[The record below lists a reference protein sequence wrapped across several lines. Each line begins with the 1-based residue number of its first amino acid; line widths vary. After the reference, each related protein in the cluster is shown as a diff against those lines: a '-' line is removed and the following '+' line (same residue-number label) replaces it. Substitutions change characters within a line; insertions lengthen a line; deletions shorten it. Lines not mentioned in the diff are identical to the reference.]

1 MIFCIYRVRQGWSP
15 GGRPRSCRRKL
26 RSRSREVWRAKHPWG
41 RRGSGMGNRAAGW
54 SDRKEPLL
62 QDSRGPSQMGRLSPC
77 PAPASL
83 HHVHKGARWGA
94 NLGHSLCRPPFVSCQ
109 GPEWSGEAWPGVPST
124 GCSGPVSLSQASPH
138 RSTGLWS
145 WGWLRSCK
153 VPPRPTAC
161 PWGPPRQC
169 SIHSSVLPVEL
180 WLSKVGATGPPHQS
194 VMMGHALGDQWV
206 PQARCLLS
214 QLESLQ
220 VLQGHVVAEVVLIL
234 GKEGTLSSDHPP
246 AKEEGGQ

>member
-1 MIFCIYRVRQGWSP
+1 
-15 GGRPRSCRRKL
+15 
-26 RSRSREVWRAKHPWG
+26 
-41 RRGSGMGNRAAGW
+41 
-54 SDRKEPLL
+54 
-62 QDSRGPSQMGRLSPC
+62 MGRQER
-77 PAPASL
+77 APASGL
-83 HHVHKGARWGA
+83 SGAKPDGMTQPLPSLSEPSPSAQGNTLGGKPWTLSLQAPICFLPRTGMEWRGLAWGA
-94 NLGHSLCRPPFVSCQ
+94 QSWLFS
-109 GPEWSGEAWPGVPST
+109 
-124 GCSGPVSLSQASPH
+124 PVSLSQASPH
-138 RSTGLWS
+138 RSTGPRS

-153 VPPRPTAC
+153 APPRPAAC

-234 GKEGTLSSDHPP
+234 GKEGTLRSDHTP
-246 AKEEGGQ
+246 AKEKGGR

>member
-1 MIFCIYRVRQGWSP
+1 MESRREAQVLSQEAQKQKQGSLASKAPLGPQGQWDGEQSCRMVRQE
-15 GGRPRSCRRKL
+15 R
-26 RSRSREVWRAKHPWG
+26 
-41 RRGSGMGNRAAGW
+41 
-54 SDRKEPLL
+54 
-62 QDSRGPSQMGRLSPC
+62 
-77 PAPASL
+77 APASGFS
-83 HHVHKGARWGA
+83 GAKPDGTTQPLPSPSEPSPCA
-94 NLGHSLCRPPFVSCQ
+94 QGSTLGGKPWTLSAGPHSFLAKDRNGVERPGLGCPVLVVLASVIVS
-109 GPEWSGEAWPGVPST
+109 SFST
-124 GCSGPVSLSQASPH
+124 RVYRALEL
-138 RSTGLWS
+138 GLAVVLQS
-145 WGWLRSCK
+145 SSSA
-153 VPPRPTAC
+153 PAC

-220 VLQGHVVAEVVLIL
+220 VLQGHVIAEVVLIL

-246 AKEEGGQ
+246 AKEKGGR